1 MQSVIIKEQQ
11 RDFNDK
17 LREAALALKN
27 GKLVA
32 FPTETV
38 FGLGANA
45 FDDVACQNIYK
56 AKGRP
61 SDNPLIVHVSD
72 MEMAFSLIR
81 EYDDRFIKLA
91 EVFWQ
96 GPISFVLKKS
106 DKVCQTVSAGL
117 DTVAIRM
124 PNHKIA
130 LELIK
135 TAGVPVAAPSAN
147 ISGRPS
153 PTRSEHVIFDLSG
166 RCDYIVCSADFPI
179 GVESTVVDLS
189 TEETVILRPGFVS
202 ANMIEEQTGIKVKS
216 HGTDKTVQVP
226 KSPGTKYKHYSPNAR
241 VFMVEQNFTN
251 SDIDDFAKDKGVES
265 KKCKFLEYQDDIQ
278 MARNLFADFRDADQE
293 HVELIIVKPAKD
305 GELLEANLNRLQ
317 KACEY

>member
-1 MQSVIIKEQQ
+1 MESVIIKEKQ
-11 RDFNDK
+11 RDFQEK

-45 FDDVACQNIYK
+45 FDDAACQNIYK

-61 SDNPLIVHVSD
+61 QDNPLIVHVSD
-72 MEMAFSLIR
+72 MEMAFSLIKD
-81 EYDDRFIKLA
+81 YDDRFIKLA
-91 EVFWQ
+91 EAFWQ
-96 GPISFVLKKS
+96 GPISFVLKKN
-106 DKVCQTVSAGL
+106 DKVCKTVSAGL

-124 PNHKIA
+124 PNNKIA

-135 TAGVPVAAPSAN
+135 TSGVPVAAPSAN

-166 RCDYIVCSADFPI
+166 RCDYIVCSDEFPI

-216 HGTDKTVQVP
+216 HNKDKDVAVP

-241 VFMVEQNFTN
+241 VYMVDDDFKS
-251 SDIDDFAKDKGVES
+251 SDIAEFAKS
-265 KKCKFLEYQDDIQ
+265 KDVLASRCKFLEYKDDVQ
-278 MARNLFADFRDADQE
+278 MAKNLFADFREADKE
-293 HVELIIVKPAKD
+293 KFELILVKPAKD
-305 GELLEANLNRLQ
+305 GELLEANLNRLK
-317 KACEY
+317 KASEN